1 MGNKIYV
8 IRPGPVQRV
17 ADQGWS
23 LSPAGVELT
32 REFARQ
38 EQWGEMERL
47 YHGPERPARQTARII
62 SQVASIPTE
71 SNDNLRDIEG
81 WTASAGGIAANS
93 SGAPPREDSAGALG
107 RITLC
112 LNELLSLNGGRS
124 IGVISH
130 ERILA
135 LLYGE
140 ILGRRLSV
148 LEWLSV
154 PVPALFV
161 IDVSSWLVERDF
173 KYQ

>member
-8 IRPGPVQRV
+8 IRSGPVQRV

-71 SNDNLRDIEG
+71 SHDNLRDIED
-81 WTASAGGIAANS
+81 WTASAAGIARDS
-93 SGAPPREDSAGALG
+93 RGEDSAGALG

-112 LNELLSLNGGRS
+112 LNELLSLNGGHS

-130 ERILA
+130 GRILA

-140 ILGRRLSV
+140 ILGRRLSL
-148 LEWLSV
+148 LEWLSI

-161 IDVSSWLVERDF
+161 IDASSWLVERDF